1 MNFGKGFTLV
11 ELAVVVVV
19 IALLL
24 AAAMIPLST
33 QIEVRNVA
41 DTRRTMDGVREA
53 LIGFAQANGR
63 LPCPANGTTAEGA
76 VDSATWPTPIAAGNE
91 QWDPAN
97 LRCFIAFGVVPW
109 STLGVPETDSWGR
122 RFTYRV
128 APAFAD
134 DVNVWKTWSS
144 VQNAAGPPALPSPQ
158 AVPSLPSPQNQ
169 NPACTPTPTPVL
181 SSFALC
187 SLGDIAVF
195 TRSDATHSASA
206 LGSALAAVIISH
218 GKNGYGAFQP
228 TGLRVIGSNDGNGDG
243 VPDQDLDEA
252 ANVGGSTVASPG
264 GANPYNQWAFY
275 SRTPTLSASGCS
287 DTAGGSPFCEFDD
300 IVVMLPAPQLMAR
313 MVNAGRL
320 P

>member
-19 IALLL
+19 ITLLL

-41 DTRRTMDGVREA
+41 DTRRTMDGVRDA

-76 VDSATWPTPIAAGNE
+76 VDSATWGVPIAAGIE

-128 APAFAD
+128 SPVFAD
-134 DVNVWKTWSS
+134 AVS
-144 VQNAAGPPALPSPQ
+144 PPGGATYETRATTVPPSP
-158 AVPSLPSPQNQ
+158 ANQ
-169 NPACTPTPTPVL
+169 IPLCTPTPTPVL

-206 LGSALAAVIISH
+206 LGSALAAIIISH
-218 GKNGYGAFQP
+218 GKNGYGARQP
-228 TGLRVIGSNDGNGDG
+228 TGLRIIGPNDGNGDG
-243 VPDQDLDEA
+243 VPDQNLDEA
-252 ANVGGSTVASPG
+252 ANIGGNTVASPG
-264 GANPYNQWAFY
+264 GANPYNQSAFF

-287 DTAGGSPFCEFDD
+287 DTTGGSPFCEFDD